1 MNILINC
8 YEKKQLILLLFMPQI
23 IYAKSYFASDV
34 FFNKYQKLNEKPKT
48 GFYIEYYSIDDTEK
62 LYLYKE
68 NNLIKYK
75 TIQIIENTKKLHIMI
90 QKIKKEKKRFTII

>member
-8 YEKKQLILLLFMPQI
+8 YEKKQLILLLFIPQI

-68 NNLIKYK
+68 NNLI
-75 TIQIIENTKKLHIMI
+75 NTNNSNHGKHKKITCYDT
-90 QKIKKEKKRFTII
+90 KDKKEKKRFTII